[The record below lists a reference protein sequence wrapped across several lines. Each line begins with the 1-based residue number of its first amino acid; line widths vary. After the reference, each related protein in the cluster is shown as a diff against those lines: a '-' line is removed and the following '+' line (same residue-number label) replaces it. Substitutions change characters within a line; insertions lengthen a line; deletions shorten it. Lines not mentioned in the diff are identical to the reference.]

1 MTPLEAILKI
11 KAMFAEA
18 GVQTEPVIDPASSE
32 PAPSVPATESIKQYQ
47 LKSGQKVLIDK
58 VEVGGIVAVVDEQ
71 GVTSPAPA
79 GEHELV
85 DGLKIVVDEAG
96 SIVEVKEPSSEE
108 PLPAEPVAASEP
120 VQDDVNKKIEEMQKE
135 LDEMKKKQSMA
146 SEAVAKFS
154 TGVQELSDIVI
165 AMMQTA
171 SVEATEAPKNTVKQ
185 YETNEEKIQKFLEFA
200 KTLKK

>member
-11 KAMFAEA
+11 KAMFAEV
-18 GVQTEPVIDPASSE
+18 GVQTEPAIAE
-32 PAPSVPATESIKQYQ
+32 PAPSVPATESVKEYK
-47 LKSGQKVLIDK
+47 LKSGPKVLIDK
-58 VEVGGIVAVVDEQ
+58 LEVGGKVVVVDEVGAQ
-71 GVTSPAPA
+71 MPAPA

-85 DGLKIVVDEAG
+85 DGLVIIVDEAG

-108 PLPAEPVAASEP
+108 PIPAEEPVAASEP

-135 LDEMKKKQSMA
+135 LDELKKKQSMA

-171 SVEATEAPKNTVKQ
+171 SAEATETPKNTVKQ